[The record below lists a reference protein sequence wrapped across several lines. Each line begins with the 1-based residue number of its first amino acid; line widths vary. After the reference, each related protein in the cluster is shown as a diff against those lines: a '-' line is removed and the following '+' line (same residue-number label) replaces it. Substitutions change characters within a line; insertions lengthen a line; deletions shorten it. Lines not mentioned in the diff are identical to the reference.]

1 MRIPDY
7 LTSVGL
13 SQGDFAGLLGVTQG
27 QVSHWITGRSRML
40 LDTALKI
47 EKITKGAVTVQECF
61 VQSEREPAPLPRKP
75 EPRRREKVA

>member
-1 MRIPDY
+1 
-7 LTSVGL
+7 
-13 SQGDFAGLLGVTQG
+13 
-27 QVSHWITGRSRML
+27 ML